1 MRKCTPSAPSAPSV
15 TSSST
20 LRDWLSWQE
29 TLHPDR
35 IDLGLERVE
44 KVLQNLKLF
53 DLDAG
58 PDFFIIT
65 VAGTNGKGSCVA
77 LLESILLQ
85 AGYKV
90 GAYTSPHLLR
100 YNERIKLL
108 GQEVEDQQLCDSFVR
123 INNARLQAQEP
134 VSLTY
139 FEFGTLAAI
148 DIFSQADLDIVILEV
163 GLGGRLDAVNVLDAD
178 IAVLSA
184 LGIDHSEWLGVDRES
199 IAAEKA
205 GIFRKSKPVVIIE
218 SDIPGSVLT
227 YAEQLDSPVY
237 CMGQD
242 FGFYATSQTWS
253 WWSQKTK
260 HNALNYPALRGEQ
273 QLHNAA
279 GILMVLELL
288 ADAFPVNQQDIRSA
302 LALVSLAGRF
312 QLIPG
317 SVLQILDVAHN
328 PQAAITLRQTLIE
341 HHCTGRTYAVVG
353 MLQDK
358 DIRGVL
364 EPMAEIVDHW
374 FVVDLDVAR
383 GEKAANI
390 ENILFDIYTDRAEVV
405 PVQRR
410 TQSHIKSDAHTFVQ
424 SDVQKHQQ
432 TKNKVQSRK
441 IERAQSVTDGRRAAL
456 ATANEGDRIIIFG
469 SFITVA
475 QALHHAL

>member
-260 HNALNYPALRGEQ
+260 HNRSEE
-273 QLHNAA
+273 HTS
-279 GILMVLELL
+279 EL
-288 ADAFPVNQQDIRSA
+288 
-302 LALVSLAGRF
+302 
-312 QLIPG
+312 
-317 SVLQILDVAHN
+317 
-328 PQAAITLRQTLIE
+328 
-341 HHCTGRTYAVVG
+341 
-353 MLQDK
+353 
-358 DIRGVL
+358 
-364 EPMAEIVDHW
+364 
-374 FVVDLDVAR
+374 
-383 GEKAANI
+383 
-390 ENILFDIYTDRAEVV
+390 
-405 PVQRR
+405 
-410 TQSHIKSDAHTFVQ
+410 QSH
-424 SDVQKHQQ
+424 
-432 TKNKVQSRK
+432 
-441 IERAQSVTDGRRAAL
+441 
-456 ATANEGDRIIIFG
+456 
-469 SFITVA
+469 
-475 QALHHAL
+475 